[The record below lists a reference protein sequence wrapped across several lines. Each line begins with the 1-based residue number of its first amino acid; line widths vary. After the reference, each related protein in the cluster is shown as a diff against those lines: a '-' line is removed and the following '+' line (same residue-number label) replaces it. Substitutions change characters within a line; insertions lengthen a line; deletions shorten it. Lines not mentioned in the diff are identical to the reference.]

1 MLLLMGVHI
10 KTIRR
15 FSPRPL
21 IHRVAGLFLLEHTM
35 KSILAKLHA
44 AYVDV
49 AFAAKAADITPAQAI
64 AITIFGAVAVCLPTA
79 FFWALGTLWK
89 ATH

>member
-1 MLLLMGVHI
+1 
-10 KTIRR
+10 
-15 FSPRPL
+15 
-21 IHRVAGLFLLEHTM
+21 M
-35 KSILAKLHA
+35 KSLFQKLHA

-49 AFAAKAADITPAQAI
+49 AFAAKAHDISPAKAL
-64 AITIFGAVAVCLPTA
+64 AITVFGIVAAGMPTA

>member
-1 MLLLMGVHI
+1 
-10 KTIRR
+10 
-15 FSPRPL
+15 
-21 IHRVAGLFLLEHTM
+21 M
-35 KSILAKLHA
+35 KKILAKLHA

-64 AITIFGAVAVCLPTA
+64 LITVFGAIAVCLPTA

-89 ATH
+89 STH